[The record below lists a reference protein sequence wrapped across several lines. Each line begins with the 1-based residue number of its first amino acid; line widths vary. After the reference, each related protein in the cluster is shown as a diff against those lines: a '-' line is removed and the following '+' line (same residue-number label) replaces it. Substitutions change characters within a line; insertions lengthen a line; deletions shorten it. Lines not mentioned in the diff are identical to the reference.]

1 MPTSVARQT
10 PRLLG
15 VKVVL
20 RNPRREL
27 EIAGPISV
35 VALLNR
41 LDLNRESVLVIKGD
55 ELVPGDAMLDDGQII
70 EIRPVISGGAA

>member
-1 MPTSVARQT
+1 
-10 PRLLG
+10 
-15 VKVVL
+15 VKVLL

-27 EIAGPISV
+27 EVAGPISV

-41 LDLNRESVLVIKGD
+41 LDLNRESVLVIQGD
-55 ELVPGDAMLDDGQII
+55 ELIPGDAMLDDAQTI